1 MAPDCQPTTM
11 PELTVSDVMLR
22 RPKTLP
28 VDVTVAEAQKALE
41 GASVKMLLLVEGDR
55 FYGAVTIIPLDASPD
70 EPAMRYAD
78 ESLPS
83 ATADMP
89 VSSALALLDSR
100 PNGRLVVL
108 DDEQLIGLVCL
119 ASDGTTFCGSPRR

>member
-1 MAPDCQPTTM
+1 VATT
-11 PELTVSDVMLR
+11 PEPTVSDVMLS

-28 VDVTVAEAQKALE
+28 ADVTVGAAQKAFE
-41 GASVKMLLLVEGDR
+41 SSSVKMLLLVEGER
-55 FYGAVTIIPLDASPD
+55 FSGAVTTIPADASPD
-70 EPAMRYAD
+70 EPAMRYVD
-78 ESLPS
+78 ESLPA

-108 DDEQLIGLVCL
+108 DGDELVGLVCL
-119 ASDGTTFCGSPRR
+119 ASDGATFCGSPRR